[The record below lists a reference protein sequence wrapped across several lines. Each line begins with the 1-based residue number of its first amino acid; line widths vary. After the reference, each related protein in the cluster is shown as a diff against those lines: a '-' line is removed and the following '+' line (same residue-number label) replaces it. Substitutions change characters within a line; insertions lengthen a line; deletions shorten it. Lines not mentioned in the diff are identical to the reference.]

1 VTVIAGY
8 EGAKEMLLVV
18 NVDNRSFLK
27 EILTEMYEELLA
39 PKQKNSNRM

>member
-1 VTVIAGY
+1 MTVIAGY

-27 EILTEMYEELLA
+27 EILTEMYEELPA

>member
-1 VTVIAGY
+1 MTVIAGY
-8 EGAKEMLLVV
+8 EGAKEMLVV

-27 EILTEMYEELLA
+27 EILTEMYEELPA